1 LHAIAAVSIIGAFRG
16 PTTHDLRRRLLR
28 FCCIEHE
35 LAMVDNRFAALA
47 SAGTSPEDFVRRAL
61 QLLESDFRALALTAL
76 TDWERLGAVDSE
88 LFLAVAALTR
98 PSWGTWNG
106 LLTAL
111 RETRK
116 SLLRSADA
124 GTRGAIE
131 RAEVLRSV
139 LDLLDERLDKT
150 LVERLDPLCKL
161 TRASVPSKPRLGF
174 LLTLPIALR
183 NRVAHDMPSDPSW
196 WSTAAAAL
204 RPIVEFHAER
214 PVVGPLVERAGRAAP
229 WFVQEG
235 ETVWT
240 FNGVNKDRHFVLY
253 VSPTGVARDSEAHY
267 SEIVQAFQRLLG
279 QAATQAADFDAM
291 LKKYAPDDVKGV
303 LIGDY
308 LVGRPVGAGRSA
320 VVHRGMQLSTGR
332 RVAVKIL
339 RDGASEETRA
349 RFQQEARLLSQLR
362 HPNIVFVYEF
372 DEDVWS
378 APRNVSLSDEPWFK
392 EFSKSASVK
401 SFMAM
406 EWIDGRTVESLIAD
420 TSNKRPTLTKITT
433 WFHQAT
439 VALQAV
445 HANNLIHRNIKP
457 SNVMVTSDGDVK
469 IMDFGTARADAAE
482 ATGGNG
488 VGNDAGSPAY
498 MSPEQL
504 RAVDADAEVGP
515 AGDIYSLCA
524 TFYELITHR
533 RLFSHDTQP
542 YEAVRNFKLQGR
554 RPPRPGEFLKSLPW
568 ELETILLGG
577 LEPEPTDRYRSMSDL
592 GRDLQS
598 YLDDEPIHYRRPSL
612 LRRMQLTYRRN
623 RAVTNVLL
631 AASVMFAV
639 GVMLYIRNVQYE
651 RNQAMESFR
660 NARNA
665 VDDLFTRVSE
675 DTLLNQPGMQ
685 ALRKELLNKT
695 LDYYQRFLKQRADD
709 PTLQDELA
717 ATMYRAGRLIEEL
730 DSPANAVSYHL
741 EAMHRQESLLAAAPQ
756 DPRRRQALGDTM
768 NALGR
773 AYQRINNYKEAEEA
787 YNKSIALRRKL
798 ADDEPENVEYRR
810 VLANTIMNL
819 GLIKQARRR
828 DDEARA
834 QFESAQ
840 AIRGE
845 LLARKIPLPKVER
858 DLAKGHYGLAL
869 LAADVNDLPTAR
881 TQLTAA
887 IDLFAKL
894 ADADPRDLE
903 AQLNLAACLRI
914 RGDVDDSAEIA
925 ERDYARALTIFERLV
940 DRNPDVSEY
949 ASAQAGL
956 LMNFAQ
962 LQDDLGRPDQALK
975 SFVHAA
981 EVLKGLFEKYP
992 KTPQF
997 RRDYAVALREAAV
1010 RHRTAGRTEQAE
1022 AELRTAVEHL
1032 TALVAEFPNE
1042 ADYAAVLAATREA
1055 QKP

>member
-1 LHAIAAVSIIGAFRG
+1 MA
-16 PTTHDLRRRLLR
+16 
-28 FCCIEHE
+28 
-35 LAMVDNRFAALA
+35 DNRFAPLLSTPT
-47 SAGTSPEDFVRRAL
+47 SAEEFVRRAL

-76 TDWERLGAVDSE
+76 ADWERLGAVDSE

-98 PSWGTWNG
+98 PSWGSWNG

-124 GTRGAIE
+124 ETRAEIE
-131 RAEVLRSV
+131 RAEILRSV
-139 LDLLDERLDKT
+139 LDLLDERLEKT
-150 LVERLDPLCKL
+150 FVERLDPLCKL
-161 TRASVPSKPRLGF
+161 TRTSVPSKPRLGF

-183 NRVAHDMPSDPSW
+183 NRVAHDMPSDPAW
-196 WSTAAAAL
+196 WATAAAAL

-214 PVVGPLVERAGRAAP
+214 PVVSEFVERGGRPAP
-229 WFVQEG
+229 WFWQEG
-235 ETVWT
+235 ETSWT

-253 VSPTGVARDSEAHY
+253 VSTTGVARDSESHY
-267 SEIVQAFQRLLG
+267 SAVVQAFQRLLG
-279 QAATQAADFDAM
+279 QAAAQAADFDEV

-308 LVGRPVGAGRSA
+308 LVGRPIGAGRSA

-339 RDGASEETRA
+339 RDGASEEARA

-362 HPNIVFVYEF
+362 HPNIVFIYEF

-392 EFSKSASVK
+392 EFTKSAAVK
-401 SFMAM
+401 SFVAM
-406 EWIDGRTVESLIAD
+406 EWIDGRTVESLIAEA
-420 TSNKRPTLTKITT
+420 SGKHPSLEKITT
-433 WFHQAT
+433 WFHQAS

-445 HANNLIHRNIKP
+445 HANNLVHRHIKP

-469 IMDFGTARADAAE
+469 IMDFGTARTDATDGAADGAGADE
-482 ATGGNG
+482 
-488 VGNDAGSPAY
+488 AGSPAY

-515 AGDIYSLCA
+515 AGDVYSLCA
-524 TFYELITHR
+524 TFYELITR
-533 RLFSHDTQP
+533 KRLFSHDTQP
-542 YEAVRNFKLQGR
+542 LETVRSSKLLGR
-554 RPPRPGEFLKSLPW
+554 RPPRPGEFVKGLPW

-592 GRDLQS
+592 SRDLQS

-623 RAVTNVLL
+623 RGVTNVLL
-631 AASVMFAV
+631 AASATLAM
-639 GVMLYIRNVQYE
+639 GVVLYIRNVQYE

-717 ATMYRAGRLIEEL
+717 VTMYRAGRLIEEL

-741 EAMHRQESLLAAAPQ
+741 EAMHRQEALLTATPDDQ
-756 DPRRRQALGDTM
+756 RRRQALGDTM

-787 YNKSIALRRKL
+787 YNKSIALRRQL
-798 ADDEPENVEYRR
+798 ADEEPENVEYRR

-828 DDEARA
+828 DDEART
-834 QFESAQ
+834 QFEAAQ
-840 AIRGE
+840 AIRSE
-845 LLARKIPLPKVER
+845 LLARKMPLPKVER

-869 LAADVNDLPTAR
+869 LAADLSDLTTAR
-881 TQLTAA
+881 AQLTAA

-903 AQLNLAACLRI
+903 AQMNLAACLRI
-914 RGDVDDSAEIA
+914 RGDVDDSPETA
-925 ERDYARALTIFERLV
+925 ERDYARALAIFERLV
-940 DRNPDVSEY
+940 ERSPEVSEY

-956 LMNFAQ
+956 LMNYAQ
-962 LQDDLGRPDQALK
+962 LQDDLGRPEDALK
-975 SFVHAA
+975 AFMRAS
-981 EVLKGLFEKYP
+981 ELLKSLFEKYP

-997 RRDYAVALREAAV
+997 RRDYAVALRETAV
-1010 RHRTAGRTEQAE
+1010 RHRVSGHSDQAE
-1022 AELRTAVEHL
+1022 SELKTAVEHL
-1032 TALVAEFPNE
+1032 TALTAEFPNE
-1042 ADYAAVLAATREA
+1042 ADYAAVLAATRDA
-1055 QKP
+1055 QKQ